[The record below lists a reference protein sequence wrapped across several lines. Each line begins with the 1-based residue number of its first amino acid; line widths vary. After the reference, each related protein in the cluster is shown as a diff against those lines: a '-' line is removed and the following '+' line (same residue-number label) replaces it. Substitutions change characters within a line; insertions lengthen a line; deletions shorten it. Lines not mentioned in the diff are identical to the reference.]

1 MASGEFFPKGIPI
14 GHITDTNSVAY
25 GMYLEAR
32 VKLSAN
38 LQELEEVF
46 VLFP

>member
-1 MASGEFFPKGIPI
+1 L
-14 GHITDTNSVAY
+14 
-25 GMYLEAR
+25 YLEAR